1 MRQFWLSKSGSTD
14 IIDLMEKTAFASDP
28 SGLGA
33 SIESTDYA
41 IGTDIIETNK
51 SVKYDPVSFNV
62 VFGYGSDPYD
72 AMTRFIKSIN
82 SASLKLYYY
91 MGQNELNL
99 YAKRKAAGI
108 KVDAPTGEIE
118 SPIYCKDV
126 AFSSLSKSE
135 VDKSTGAL
143 TSELQLKQLSPW
155 YTWEPFPAHDA
166 KDGFNLAFS
175 TADVVHLMD
184 GLTVPI
190 KLDWYC
196 SRNQIPTS
204 SGYLYLEIVDQDG
217 KSYGKI
223 IFETVIEAGYTV
235 SINSDYKELT
245 AVATKTG
252 ASTINLMNYVTS
264 DTTGFLRAPV
274 LPNKTLYLRSNSG
287 NTWDDSQSKAYYRK
301 EMIVV

>member
-1 MRQFWLSKSGSTD
+1 MRQFWLSKNGTD

-51 SVKYDPVSFNV
+51 SVKYENASFNV
-62 VFGYGSDPYD
+62 VFGYGPDPY
-72 AMTRFIKSIN
+72 ASMTQFIKSIN
-82 SASLKLYYY
+82 SSSLKLYYY
-91 MGQNELNL
+91 MGQNELN
-99 YAKRKAAGI
+99 YDTKKKAAGI
-108 KVDAPTGEIE
+108 KVDLPTDEITA
-118 SPIYCKDV
+118 PIYCKDV
-126 AFSSLSKSE
+126 SFSSLSKSE
-135 VDKSTGAL
+135 LDRNTGAL
-143 TSELQLKQLSPW
+143 ISELQLKQLSPW
-155 YTWEPFPAHDA
+155 YTWERFPAHSGGD
-166 KDGFNLAFS
+166 FNLAFS
-175 TADVVHLMD
+175 TGDVVHLVD

-196 SRNQIPTS
+196 SKNQIPTS

-223 IFETVIEAGYTV
+223 VFNTTIEAGYTV
-235 SINSDYKELT
+235 SINSDYKDMT
-245 AVATKTG
+245 AIATKSG
-252 ASTINLMNYVTS
+252 ANTINLMNYVTS

-274 LPNKTLYLRSNSG
+274 LPGKTLYLRSNSG
-287 NTWDDSQSKAYYRK
+287 NVWNDSQSKAYYRK